1 MAEQVGTKSAKAGD
15 VVLEHVIIQ
24 SSAGIALDVTPQVS
38 SIEYCEDIFQMFLT
52 GQVVI
57 QDNQNL
63 TNVFPLIGNEI
74 IKIKFYTPHTDES
87 RTAIDMQFFIT
98 QCSGKVKINAITA
111 VYILKFVSFEAI
123 INSQTRI
130 SKTYRGLPHE
140 IVADVFTSKAQ
151 GLTSERPL
159 LCDQAVNNIAFI
171 SNWWKPDRIISY
183 CCNHA
188 LNAYGNP
195 SYVFFETRG
204 GFVFTTLSTLCSSL
218 HQPVQTFILTDTGKQ
233 PQQNQDST
241 VEINSDVEYK
251 TIQDIQFCDEYD
263 FFERSKSGF
272 FGSETIAYDH
282 YTNQYMHF
290 QSGRLF
296 QYDDHL
302 NQYDPIPNKAFV
314 STNALLNYVPFANNT
329 FDGFNQGI
337 NDSNALYVS
346 ARKQIIARMGTT
358 KVTIKVHG
366 KSEYMAGQMVALIVH
381 KDQVSRDT
389 DDSKLDK
396 IHSGRYIIANI
407 KHVVTPLKHY
417 CNIGLVKDS
426 YIFDPNKSAVDTSQ
440 KQ

>member
-87 RTAIDMQFFIT
+87 RTAVDMQFFIT

-171 SNWWKPDRIISY
+171 SN
-183 CCNHA
+183 
-188 LNAYGNP
+188 
-195 SYVFFETRG
+195 
-204 GFVFTTLSTLCSSL
+204 
-218 HQPVQTFILTDTGKQ
+218 
-233 PQQNQDST
+233 
-241 VEINSDVEYK
+241 
-251 TIQDIQFCDEYD
+251 
-263 FFERSKSGF
+263 
-272 FGSETIAYDH
+272 
-282 YTNQYMHF
+282 
-290 QSGRLF
+290 
-296 QYDDHL
+296 
-302 NQYDPIPNKAFV
+302 
-314 STNALLNYVPFANNT
+314 
-329 FDGFNQGI
+329 
-337 NDSNALYVS
+337 
-346 ARKQIIARMGTT
+346 
-358 KVTIKVHG
+358 
-366 KSEYMAGQMVALIVH
+366 
-381 KDQVSRDT
+381 
-389 DDSKLDK
+389 
-396 IHSGRYIIANI
+396 
-407 KHVVTPLKHY
+407 
-417 CNIGLVKDS
+417 
-426 YIFDPNKSAVDTSQ
+426 
-440 KQ
+440 